1 MSPEGGA
8 RPAAASSGS
17 RPERRP
23 HRPARSAGEA
33 AVQLRAEARAGRM
46 DSGAAEAVLAA
57 AGHPATRRP
66 ARPADLTGREVEVLQ
81 LLARGLSNREI
92 AEHLVISRRTAA
104 HHVEHIYA
112 KTGTANRAL
121 ASLFAANHGL
131 IQDPAADVTPGEAG
145 NRSTGHASR

>member
-1 MSPEGGA
+1 
-8 RPAAASSGS
+8 
-17 RPERRP
+17 
-23 HRPARSAGEA
+23 
-33 AVQLRAEARAGRM
+33 M
-46 DSGAAEAVLAA
+46 DSGAAEAVLSA

-104 HHVEHIYA
+104 HHVEHIYT
-112 KTGTANRAL
+112 KTGTTNRAL

-131 IQDPAADVTPGEAG
+131 IQDPAADVTPGRAG
-145 NRSTGHASR
+145 SRSTGPASR